1 MKKTLLITMFALLGM
16 TQAVAQEYE
25 YVPFVREGV
34 KWVYSIWNESE
45 FENPDIPT
53 HGDNTYYRTLELR
66 GDTVING
73 KTYKAMHKCVA
84 DEMTEPS
91 DVIPIYLR
99 EEDKKVYGIVPD
111 GTFYDDAPI
120 GDYMFWPYLGYFDV
134 LLSGQEFLLCD
145 FQDPVAY
152 WDSLY
157 HDWPLS
163 QYSQDFELLSTDT
176 IALGQHLVKDY
187 KFTYCE
193 MIEGVG
199 VLTSNGYPLAFFMP
213 IGTGIHD
220 TEYFWLEHV
229 IENGEVVYGSVR
241 DRYMPLILEDVKWVF
256 EHVTVNDGDTTSSY
270 YTYEFKGNDPV
281 KDNYGYTYKA
291 LYRYDGID
299 HELDVEND
307 IMVASL
313 REDWGDIRYYR
324 NEPLSQVIS
333 QGRDMIAFNQKYLY
347 YLSSEG
353 NHWTWGKSL
362 YIQYQKEPFLNDE
375 NFVEADPIMIGRYRC
390 NRLAYIGEQGDTLAY
405 IVQGIGFDSRD
416 LGDLLTPFTRKPDPD
431 AEYQEW
437 CGLSHVIKNGE
448 IIYKGMR
455 YNESNLTLA
464 GDVDTDG
471 RVTMDDLTALV
482 NHLLDNNFLINMTNA
497 DMDANGKVGMDDLTD
512 LINCLLTQTRK

>member
-1 MKKTLLITMFALLGM
+1 MKRLLIIATLTLLGL
-16 TQAVAQEYE
+16 TQAAAQEYE

-34 KWVYSIWNESE
+34 KWFYNISDYHYYHLSD
-45 FENPDIPT
+45 NPAN
-53 HGDNTYYRTLELR
+53 GDNLYYRTLEFR
-66 GDTVING
+66 GDTIING
-73 KTYKAMHKCVA
+73 KTYKAMHRCVD
-84 DEMTEPS
+84 DELSEPS
-91 DVIPIYLR
+91 DVIPIYMR
-99 EEDKKVYGIVPD
+99 EEDKRVYGIVPD
-111 GTFYDDAPI
+111 GKFYDDAIISNTPI
-120 GDYMFWPYLGYFDV
+120 FGPSDV
-134 LLSGQEFLLCD
+134 IYSGKEFLLYD
-145 FQDPVAY
+145 FQDPMNVIIN
-152 WDSLY
+152 
-157 HDWPLS
+157 DWYGYNLKM
-163 QYSQDFELLSTDT
+163 DT
-176 IALGQHLVKDY
+176 IEVGGHLAKRYFYGAGAGDD
-187 KFTYCE
+187 FQI
-193 MIEGVG
+193 IEGIG
-199 VLTSNGYPLAFFMP
+199 TTGMNSYPLAFLMP
-213 IGTGIHD
+213 IGTGIHT
-220 TEYFWLEHV
+220 TEYYWLEHV

-256 EHVTVNDGDTTSSY
+256 ERVTVNDGDTTCSY

-299 HELDVEND
+299 HELDVD
-307 IMVASL
+307 KDSVVAGL

-390 NRLAYIGEQGDTLAY
+390 RRLAYIGEQGDTLAY

-416 LGDLLTPFTRKPDPD
+416 LGDLLTPFTRKPDPN

-448 IIYKGMR
+448 IIYKGMC
-455 YNESNLTLA
+455 YNEANLTLA

>member
-1 MKKTLLITMFALLGM
+1 MKRLLIIATLTLLGL
-16 TQAVAQEYE
+16 TQAAAQEYE

-34 KWVYSIWNESE
+34 KWFYNISDYHYYHLSD
-45 FENPDIPT
+45 NPAN
-53 HGDNTYYRTLELR
+53 GDNLYYRTLEFR
-66 GDTVING
+66 GDTIING
-73 KTYKAMHKCVA
+73 KTYKAMHRCVD
-84 DEMTEPS
+84 DELSEPS
-91 DVIPIYLR
+91 DVIPIYMR
-99 EEDKKVYGIVPD
+99 EEDKRVYGIVPD
-111 GTFYDDAPI
+111 GKFYDDAIISNTPI
-120 GDYMFWPYLGYFDV
+120 FGPSDV
-134 LLSGQEFLLCD
+134 IYSGKEFLLYD
-145 FQDPVAY
+145 FQDPMNVIIN
-152 WDSLY
+152 
-157 HDWPLS
+157 DWYGYNLKM
-163 QYSQDFELLSTDT
+163 DT
-176 IALGQHLVKDY
+176 IEVGGHLAKRYFYGAGAGDD
-187 KFTYCE
+187 FQI
-193 MIEGVG
+193 IEGIG
-199 VLTSNGYPLAFFMP
+199 ATGMNSYPLAFLMP

-220 TEYFWLEHV
+220 TEYYWLEHV
-229 IENGEVVYGSVR
+229 IEDGEVVYGSVR

-256 EHVTVNDGDTTSSY
+256 ERVTVNDGDTICSY

-299 HELDVEND
+299 HELDVD
-307 IMVASL
+307 KDSIVAGL
-313 REDWGDIRYYR
+313 REDWGNIRYYR

-347 YLSSEG
+347 YLLSEG
-353 NHWTWGKSL
+353 NSWAWGKSL

-375 NFVEADPIMIGRYRC
+375 NFVEADPIMIGRYCCR
-390 NRLAYIGEQGDTLAY
+390 RLAYIGEQGDTLAY

-416 LGDLLTPFTRKPDPD
+416 LGDLLTPFTRKPAPN

-455 YNESNLTLA
+455 YNEGNLTLA

-482 NHLLDNNFLINMTNA
+482 NHLLDNNFSINMTNA